1 MIISVVF
8 MDRPLFKLM
17 LIDDL
22 KVLSDSN
29 SFLDSFLFRP
39 FLLHE
44 SPRSPSNV

>member
-29 SFLDSFLFRP
+29 SFLDSFLLERVQIF
-39 FLLHE
+39 F
-44 SPRSPSNV
+44 VV

>member
-17 LIDDL
+17 LIDGL

-29 SFLDSFLFRP
+29 VFLDSFLLEEVQAF
-39 FLLHE
+39 F
-44 SPRSPSNV
+44 VA

>member
-8 MDRPLFKLM
+8 MNRPLFKLM

-29 SFLDSFLFRP
+29 SFLDSFLLERVQTF
-39 FLLHE
+39 F
-44 SPRSPSNV
+44 VV

>member
-29 SFLDSFLFRP
+29 SFLDSS
-39 FLLHE
+39 LLE
-44 SPRSPSNV
+44 EVQDFFVA